1 MAEKLKLGKEYVVK
15 FVGKERLTSVD
26 FVDTFKTFDK
36 DSKFVVLTVLRYSFR
51 TVWFFSIF

>member
-51 TVWFFSIF
+51 TV